1 MAHFVY
7 GRKPVEEWLKTAL
20 PVKSLFVAHDLRGQV
35 IRDIEKTAKRF
46 GLDVTKLERRELT
59 ELVGRDN
66 HQGIAAEIELP
77 AYVDVEDILDVAQK
91 RAEPPFVVFLDG
103 VQDPHNLGAII
114 RSADGAGVH
123 GIIIPK
129 DKSAGMT
136 PAVLK
141 VSAGAAAFVPIAQ
154 VTNLVRAIEYV
165 KTKGLWIFAVDQQA
179 GSDVFQTDMK
189 GPVGLVLGSEGSGI
203 RRLVREKCDFIVS
216 IPMYGNINSLN
227 VSVAAAILFFQVRR
241 QRAIK

>member
-7 GRKPVEEWLKTAL
+7 GCKPVEEWLKTAL

-35 IRDIEKTAKRF
+35 IKEIEEAA
-46 GLDVTKLERRELT
+46 RRRSLGVSRLNRNALT

-66 HQGIAAEIELP
+66 HQGVAAEIELP
-77 AYVDVEDILDVAQK
+77 AYVEVEDIFAVAQK
-91 RAEPPFVVFLDG
+91 RSEPPFVVFLDG

-136 PAVLK
+136 PSVLK
-141 VSAGAAAFVPIAQ
+141 VSAGAAAFIPVAC
-154 VTNLVRAIEYV
+154 VTNLVRAMDYA
-165 KTKGLWIFAVDQQA
+165 KKQGLWIFGADQQE
-179 GSDVFQTDMK
+179 GSDLD
-189 GPVGLVLGSEGSGI
+189 
-203 RRLVREKCDFIVS
+203 R
-216 IPMYGNINSLN
+216 
-227 VSVAAAILFFQVRR
+227 
-241 QRAIK
+241 